1 MKQAGD
7 LWYVYMLRCADD
19 SLYTGITKD
28 IGRRV
33 DEHNSGQAAGANY
46 TRSRR
51 PVTVV
56 YQETCKTR
64 SAATKREYTIKQL
77 SRQEKEALI
86 K

>member
-1 MKQAGD
+1 MKQIGNP
-7 LWYVYMLRCADD
+7 WYVYMLRCADD

-28 IGRRV
+28 ISRRV
-33 DEHNSGQAAGANY
+33 DEHNNGQAAGASY

-56 YQETCKTR
+56 YQETCTTR
-64 SAATKREYTIKQL
+64 SQAAKREYTIKQM
-77 SRQEKEALI
+77 SRQEKQSLI